1 MNSLWAVLDSIPED
15 SIAITVYL
23 LGSLIVLACWYA
35 VAKRLPK
42 PAGGISW
49 VVVFAVLL
57 TPTVSEGSNAS
68 IAPAIF
74 GMLFGM
80 LTKDQPLV
88 WLNLSLILFVIGIG
102 LVIGYFWSKY
112 NAGRMHISVS
122 KKSSPL

>member
-23 LGSLIVLACWYA
+23 LGSLIILASWYSI
-35 VAKRLPK
+35 AKRLPK
-42 PAGGISW
+42 LFGSISW
-49 VVVFAVLL
+49 IIIFAVLL

-74 GMLFGM
+74 GLLFGL

-88 WLNLSLILFVIGIG
+88 WTNLSLILFVVSIGF
-102 LVIGYFWSKY
+102 VIGYFWSKF
-112 NAGRMHISVS
+112 NANKAQISLN